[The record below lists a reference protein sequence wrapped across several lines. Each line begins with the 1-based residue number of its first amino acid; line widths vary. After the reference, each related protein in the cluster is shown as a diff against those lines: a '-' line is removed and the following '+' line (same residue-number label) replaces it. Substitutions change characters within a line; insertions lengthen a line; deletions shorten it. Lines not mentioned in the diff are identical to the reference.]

1 VTSPMAE
8 SRNMQTLLGGVD
20 NGSNIV
26 PRIEKLDSGY
36 ILYDSGLLAKPFSGL
51 FDTEK
56 LAERGFLDGPTV
68 GRGGGY
74 FLRFGSQEWVWRH
87 YRRGGIIAKVLADE
101 FVGWRLDYTRS
112 WMEWRL
118 LADLYGRGFPVPR
131 PVAAFVSRKFGY
143 YRCDLITQ
151 RIAPA
156 QNLSALLE
164 KAPLPAEVWVSIGAC
179 VRRFHNAGIYH
190 ADLNANNVLL
200 DDQMH
205 VYLIDFD
212 RSGQRRGGLWQR
224 KNIARFK
231 RSLEKIAKLSPNYYF
246 NEDGFR
252 LFLSGYNAGF

>member
-1 VTSPMAE
+1 MAE
-8 SRNMQTLLGGVD
+8 SRNMQTLLGGAD

-26 PRIEKLDSGY
+26 PRIEKLDGGY
-36 ILYDSGLLAKPFSGL
+36 ILYDSSLLAKPFSGL
-51 FDTEK
+51 FNAAT
-56 LAERGFLDGPTV
+56 LAERALLMEPTV

-87 YRRGGIIAKVLADE
+87 YRRGGVMARIFEDE
-101 FVGWRLDYTRS
+101 FAGWRLEQSRS
-112 WMEWRL
+112 WKEWRL
-118 LADLYGRGFPVPR
+118 LADLYGRSFPVPR

-164 KAPLPAEVWVSIGAC
+164 KAPLSTEVWASIGAC
-179 VRRFHNAGIYH
+179 VRRFHDAGIYH

-200 DDQMH
+200 DDEMR

-212 RSGQRRGGLWQR
+212 RSGPRRGGIWQR
-224 KNIARFK
+224 KNIHRFH
-231 RSLEKIAKLSPNYYF
+231 RSLRKIAKFTPSFYF
-246 NEDGFR
+246 DDDAFR
-252 LFLSGYNAGF
+252 YFLAGYGADF

>member
-1 VTSPMAE
+1 MAE
-8 SRNMQTLLGGVD
+8 SRNMQTLLGGAD
-20 NGSNIV
+20 NGCNIV
-26 PRIEKLDSGY
+26 PRIEKLDGGY
-36 ILYDSGLLAKPFSGL
+36 ILYDSSLLAKPFSGL
-51 FDTEK
+51 FNAKT
-56 LAERGFLDGPTV
+56 LAERSLLMEPTV

-87 YRRGGIIAKVLADE
+87 YRRGGVMAKIFEDE
-101 FVGWRLDYTRS
+101 FVGWSLENTRS
-112 WMEWRL
+112 WNEWRL

-164 KAPLPAEVWVSIGAC
+164 QAPLPAEVWASIGAC

-200 DDQMH
+200 DDQMR

-212 RSGQRRGGLWQR
+212 RSGPRRGLLWR
-224 KNIARFK
+224 KKNIDRFK
-231 RSLEKIAKLSPNYYF
+231 RSLRKIANSTSRFYF
-246 NEDGFR
+246 LEEDFDF
-252 LFLSGYNAGF
+252 FLSGYKLETLGDS

>member
-1 VTSPMAE
+1 MAE

-26 PRIEKLDSGY
+26 PRIEKLDNGY

-87 YRRGGIIAKVLADE
+87 YRRGGIIGKVLADE

-118 LADLYGRGFPVPR
+118 LAHLYGRRFPVPR
-131 PVAAFVSRKFGY
+131 PVAAFVARKFGY

-151 RIAPA
+151 RIASA
-156 QNLSALLE
+156 QNLAVLLE
-164 KAPLPAEVWVSIGAC
+164 QAPLPAKVWVSIGAC
-179 VRRFHNAGIYH
+179 VRRFHDAGIYH

-200 DDQMH
+200 DDRMRI
-205 VYLIDFD
+205 YLIDFD
-212 RSGQRRGGLWQR
+212 RSYQRRPGLWQK
-224 KNIARFK
+224 KNVNRLQ
-231 RSLEKIAKLSPNYYF
+231 RSLRKIASFANNFYF
-246 NEDGFR
+246 KEDDFYFFMYGYRNEAPGE
-252 LFLSGYNAGF
+252 

>member
-1 VTSPMAE
+1 
-8 SRNMQTLLGGVD
+8 MQMLLGGAD

-26 PRIEKLDSGY
+26 PRIEKLDGGY
-36 ILYDSGLLAKPFSGL
+36 ILYDSNLLAKPFSGL
-51 FDTEK
+51 FNAAT
-56 LAERGFLDGPTV
+56 LAERALLMEPTV

-87 YRRGGIIAKVLADE
+87 YRRGGVMSRIFEDE
-101 FVGWRLDYTRS
+101 FVGWRLEHTRS
-112 WMEWRL
+112 WNEWRL

-156 QNLSALLE
+156 QNLSALLG
-164 KAPLPAEVWVSIGAC
+164 KAPLPAEVWASIGAC
-179 VRRFHNAGIYH
+179 VRRFHAAGIYH

-200 DDQMH
+200 DDKMR

-212 RSGQRRGGLWQR
+212 RSGQRRGVLWQR
-224 KNIARFK
+224 KNIVRFK
-231 RSLEKIAKLSPNYYF
+231 RSLRKIARFTPTFYF
-246 NEDGFR
+246 DDDGFR
-252 LFLSGYNAGF
+252 YFLSGYNAGF